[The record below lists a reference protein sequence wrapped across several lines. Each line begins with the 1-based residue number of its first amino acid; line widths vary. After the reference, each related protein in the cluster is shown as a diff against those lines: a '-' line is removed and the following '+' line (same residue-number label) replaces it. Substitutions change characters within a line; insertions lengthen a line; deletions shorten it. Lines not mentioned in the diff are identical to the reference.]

1 MMFRNFD
8 HKFEATLNKDSA
20 TRKITVD
27 MKLFDTD
34 DGVGLTITDVH
45 NISASAT
52 LICDKAPA
60 NDQAKTADNLK
71 KQLGKLG
78 SSDFVLNKVNLH
90 TAQMWFLPA
99 SMINELRRD
108 AVSALMAARVAA
120 YKRPERWVHDKSAR
134 FPQKALSFL
143 SNVANEKAKSF
154 YEQHGVIQIEDT
166 YEKNTVLHD
175 APLMVT
181 KHCLRYSFNLCP
193 KEVEGIKA
201 EPMFLDVGKDKLKL
215 VFDCHKCEM
224 MIVGSNQ
231 LVKQQ

>member
-1 MMFRNFD
+1 
-8 HKFEATLNKDSA
+8 
-20 TRKITVD
+20 